1 MPTKKKKPDKR
12 SVTKAKRQ
20 EHLAGLYRAGVP
32 KNRIYAQMIAKFG
45 VTIKTVRRDV
55 HDLGNSAREY
65 FETTAAV
72 EAELGAAIERL
83 KSRAADPDTPPNA
96 ANKADELLLNLLGTR
111 SAKMLQKQIA
121 YQTLKLKE
129 AQEHLA
135 RERAEIA
142 KQDRELREKQRQVDA
157 DYPGLLTGQISELAA
172 NGSVTYGDVLK
183 LITVVAQAEM
193 TKTGTP
199 DSAKLATW
207 LNMFFRLADV
217 NPSTDLDGQHF
228 RIPEGL
234 LSPPPPDDGDN
245 LLG

>member
-1 MPTKKKKPDKR
+1 MTKIDKR
-12 SVTKAKRQ
+12 KVGKAKRL

-32 KNRIYAQMIAKFG
+32 KNKIYAQMIATFG
-45 VTIKTVRRDV
+45 VTIKTVRSDIRE
-55 HDLGNSAREY
+55 LGKSAREY

-83 KSRAADPDTPPNA
+83 KARASDPDTPPNA

-121 YQTLKLKE
+121 YQTLKLKQ
-129 AQEHLA
+129 AQEELA
-135 RERAEIA
+135 RERAEIT
-142 KQDRELREKQRQVDA
+142 KLDRELRERKRQVDE
-157 DYPGLLTGQISELAA
+157 DYTSMLKGHIAELAA
-172 NGSVTYGDVLK
+172 NGQVTYGDVLK

-217 NPSTDLDGQHF
+217 NPATDLDTQHF
-228 RIPEGL
+228 KIPEGL
-234 LSPPPPDDGDN
+234 LDPPPPDDGDN